1 MKKNKNIGINIIIAS
16 LTLSGIMSITTGTI
30 LNKKN
35 NVLKTDKIQVEVIQ
49 KQVAKIKSNIPK
61 LKEITIEI
69 NEPLS
74 VNIIDYIENMDDI
87 EDSVLK
93 KFKLDTS
100 LVNVTQAGKYIYNII
115 YKEKIYNGTV
125 TVKEKPLPII
135 ENIILKELN
144 IELGKELPLTT
155 DISSYINTTIPDE
168 LKENI
173 KINIDNVNINIA
185 GKYQYTVTYGSKI
198 YTGNITI
205 YQPQNSEI
213 KEKKEDIEDNQKT
226 DNNEESE
233 KKEDKNTE
241 TENLQKEENTQ
252 N

>member
-1 MKKNKNIGINIIIAS
+1 MKKNKNIGINILIAS

-93 KFKLDTS
+93 PNCAFKLSKSRCPFCIETIHPISPCS
-100 LVNVTQAGKYIYNII
+100 LCKTNVGADFSTGYIPSASIADNI
-115 YKEKIYNGTV
+115 G
-125 TVKEKPLPII
+125 LSCCII
-135 ENIILKELN
+135 
-144 IELGKELPLTT
+144 
-155 DISSYINTTIPDE
+155 S
-168 LKENI
+168 
-173 KINIDNVNINIA
+173 
-185 GKYQYTVTYGSKI
+185 
-198 YTGNITI
+198 
-205 YQPQNSEI
+205 
-213 KEKKEDIEDNQKT
+213 
-226 DNNEESE
+226 
-233 KKEDKNTE
+233 
-241 TENLQKEENTQ
+241 
-252 N
+252 